1 VVLDGP
7 TSLHQYIRHGSF
19 LWDAAAVL
27 AIVPQVAVLSLGGGN
42 VAWKLF
48 HFLRMLRLLRVKRLA
63 KSCWGAALECG
74 PGGSWHLHYVMSPV

>member
-1 VVLDGP
+1 MSIPWLQRNNTQPASRPSPRWP
-7 TSLHQYIRHGSF
+7 T
-19 LWDAAAVL
+19 VL

-63 KSCWGAALECG
+63 KAVWGAGLAAG
-74 PGGSWHLHYVMSPV
+74 PGGP